1 MFSFWLSYYVVYIT
15 LASIDLKIKKL
26 VCTMATVT
34 IPLIVKKVAFNS
46 IVAINEDEM
55 ESNRNEAS
63 DIRGGT
69 SRYKRILFIA
79 FIIIMMAGCYFG
91 LMWLYLEVLA
101 TELPSITFAPHRP
114 C

>member
-1 MFSFWLSYYVVYIT
+1 MFSFWLSYYVTNIS
-15 LASIDLKIKKL
+15 LASVDLSIKKL

-63 DIRGGT
+63 DISRGT
-69 SRYKRILFIA
+69 SRCRWILLIA
-79 FIIIMMAGCYFG
+79 FIIIMMVGCYFG
-91 LMWLYLEVLA
+91 LMWLY
-101 TELPSITFAPHRP
+101 
-114 C
+114 

>member
-1 MFSFWLSYYVVYIT
+1 
-15 LASIDLKIKKL
+15 
-26 VCTMATVT
+26 MATVT

-63 DIRGGT
+63 DIGRGT

-79 FIIIMMAGCYFG
+79 FIIIMMVGCYFG
-91 LMWLYLEVLA
+91 LMWLYLE
-101 TELPSITFAPHRP
+101 LPAPEPRSITFAPHWP
-114 C
+114 GY